1 MASAEIGILGGSGFY
16 SLLSD
21 AHETW
26 VETPFGLTSDA
37 IALGDMGGRPVAFMP
52 RHGRNHSVPP
62 HMINYRAN
70 LWAFKSLGV
79 RRVLAPCAAGSLSK
93 DVHPGDFVICD
104 QLVDR
109 TTNRKDTYYDGPE
122 TTHISLAEP
131 YCPELRSVAIDEA
144 RGMGLSL
151 HPTGTML
158 VINGP
163 RFATKAESAFHS
175 AQGWTAVSM
184 TQYPEVA
191 LARELE
197 MCFSGIALITD
208 YDAGVSGAE
217 PVSAALVL
225 RVFKESNAKL
235 KDFLARIVDVI
246 PEDRSCPC
254 ATALAGARIHA
265 APPPGTGPG

>member
-1 MASAEIGILGGSGFY
+1 MGEAEIGILGGSGFY
-16 SLLSD
+16 ALLSD
-21 AHETW
+21 AEESW
-26 VETPFGLTSDA
+26 VDTPFGPTSDA
-37 IALGDMGGRPVAFMP
+37 IATGQIDGRQVAFMP
-52 RHGRNHSVPP
+52 RHGRNHTVPP

-79 RRVLAPCAAGSLSK
+79 TRVLAPCAAGSLSK

-104 QLVDR
+104 QVVDR
-109 TTNRKDTYYDGPE
+109 TTKRKDTFYDGPE
-122 TTHISLAEP
+122 TTHISVAEP
-131 YCPELRSVAIDEA
+131 YCPELRSVAIEA
-144 RGMGLSL
+144 GNEMGLTV

-158 VINGP
+158 VIEGP

-197 MCFSGIALITD
+197 MCFTGIALITD

-217 PVSAALVL
+217 AVSAALVL
-225 RVFKESNAKL
+225 RVFKQSNEKL
-235 KDFLARIVDVI
+235 KELLTRMVGSI
-246 PEDRSCPC
+246 PKDRSCLC
-254 ATALAGARIHA
+254 GSALMGAAIHPR
-265 APPPGTGPG
+265 PPEEG